1 MDTYAHQTGSFSP
14 EQEEQLREFRRRV
27 SAVLP

>member
-1 MDTYAHQTGSFSP
+1 MDTYAHQTGSFSA

-27 SAVLP
+27 RE